1 MAKLCRRKN
10 SSGGFFVK
18 IKITA
23 LALALTGL
31 ALFQGSAETA
41 AAVPAGF
48 VPAMVAVDKAYIPAL
63 ALSGQPDQAAK
74 AKAALAGFITAWKE
88 FKDGPAAG
96 SGFDEQWRRDL
107 DEVDGAIASATN
119 ALVVEGEGAKAH
131 EALEAVRMT
140 LLEARQRMKV
150 PYFLD
155 YVTLYHNSMEDI
167 LNGKPDNAIKDWSAA
182 ERLSFVSDL
191 DIGIARWNKVKAME
205 GLLPEAGLS
214 PTAFASYSSQWQVV
228 ARIMTGIR
236 GALDAGDDEAL
247 AEFLVQLKPGFTKT
261 FFLFGTFPR

>member
-1 MAKLCRRKN
+1 M
-10 SSGGFFVK
+10 K

-23 LALALTGL
+23 LSLALTGL
-31 ALFQGSAETA
+31 ALFQGSAEA
-41 AAVPAGF
+41 ANAVSADLI
-48 VPAMVAVDKAYIPAL
+48 PAMVVVDKAYIPAL

-74 AKAALAGFITAWKE
+74 AKEALAGFITAWKG

-96 SGFDEQWRRDL
+96 PGFDEKWSRDL
-107 DEVDGAIASATN
+107 EEVDGAIASATD
-119 ALVVEGEGAKAH
+119 ALKVEGDGAKAH
-131 EALEAVRMT
+131 EALEAVRIT

-167 LNGKPDNAIKDWSAA
+167 LNGRPAKSIKDWSAA

-214 PTAFASYSSQWQVV
+214 SKALAAYSSQWQVV
-228 ARIMTGIR
+228 ASTMTEIR
-236 GALDAGDDEAL
+236 GALDAGDDKAL
-247 AEFLVQLKPGFTKT
+247 GDLLGRLKPSFTKT
-261 FFLFGTFPR
+261 FFLFGAFPQ